1 MGLSIVHGR
10 ILLEYGKGEKSGEYL
25 QSIGRDE
32 SWPFISA
39 DMFSPGAKE
48 RPQYYDQRVFAF
60 AATYKNVEY
69 GGFKAFV
76 LKFEQILRNLE
87 FDTACIHLETEVMG
101 TYHLFWKKIT
111 SPDTLEDRYKQE
123 DFQLIKTDDW
133 YFGFGYR
140 NHSGSLEMKLEK
152 EHIFDFEE

>member
-10 ILLEYGKGEKSGEYL
+10 ILLKYGKGEKSREYL
-25 QSIGRDE
+25 QSI
-32 SWPFISA
+32 
-39 DMFSPGAKE
+39 GAKE
-48 RPQYYDQRVFAF
+48 RPQYYDQQVIAF

-69 GGFKAFV
+69 EGGFKDFV

-87 FDTACIHLETEVMG
+87 FETASIHLETEVMG
-101 TYHLFWKKIT
+101 TYHLFWEKIT
-111 SPDTLEDRYKQE
+111 SPDTLGDRYEQE

-140 NHSGSLEMKLEK
+140 NRSGSLDVKLEK
-152 EHIFDFEE
+152 GHIFDFE